1 MSAALDRD
9 NHAES
14 VAQTQR
20 TVAAF
25 REAVQAVLDTLPAD
39 APPGELLLAA
49 RIKAAIDPS
58 RK

>member
-1 MSAALDRD
+1 VSALSDAQ
-9 NHAES
+9 NQAEA